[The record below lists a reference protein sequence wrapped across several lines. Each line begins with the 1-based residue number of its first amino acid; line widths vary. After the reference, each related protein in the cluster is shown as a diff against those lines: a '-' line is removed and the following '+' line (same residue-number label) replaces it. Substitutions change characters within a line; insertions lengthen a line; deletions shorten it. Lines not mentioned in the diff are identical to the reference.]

1 MLKVTI
7 RNGTKPT
14 TLMVEGKLR
23 GPWVTELEKEWSRLA
38 LEKGSR
44 NLVAD
49 LSDVTF
55 IDTDGRNLLRRMLEE
70 GTELQAFDLL
80 SRFVIDEIKL
90 GLPRGKEEGE
100 NAHAN
105 RIGKE

>member
-1 MLKVTI
+1 MLRVTI

-38 LEKGSR
+38 VELGSR
-44 NLVAD
+44 NVVAD

-55 IDTDGRNLLRRMLEE
+55 IDAEGRNLLIRMLEQ

-90 GLPRGKEEGE
+90 ALQHKKEEGE
-100 NAHAN
+100 DAHAN
-105 RIGKE
+105 RIG

>member
-1 MLKVTI
+1 MLKITI

-14 TLMVEGKLR
+14 KLMLEGKLR
-23 GPWVTELEKEWSRLA
+23 GPWVTELEKEWSRLSS
-38 LEKGSR
+38 EHGSR
-44 NLVAD
+44 NLVTD

-55 IDTDGRNLLRRMLEE
+55 IDADGRDLLTRMLEQ

-90 GLPRGKEEGE
+90 GLQQKKEEGE
-100 NAHAN
+100 HAHAN

>member
-1 MLKVTI
+1 MLKITI

-14 TLMVEGKLR
+14 KLIVAGKLR
-23 GPWVTELEKEWSRLA
+23 GPWVTELEKEWLRLA
-38 LEKGSR
+38 SEKGTN

-55 IDTDGRNLLRRMLEE
+55 IDAEGRSLLVRMLEQ
-70 GTELQAFDLL
+70 GTDVQASDLL

-90 GLPRGKEEGE
+90 GMQHGK
-100 NAHAN
+100 
-105 RIGKE
+105 